1 MNETLDFLRENNFWL
16 KCPCCRDF
24 FRVDA
29 ANLFTADNISPQ
41 IEAFLREVAS
51 RKKSALATMKLKRK
65 KLGETS
71 ITRARGINIGF
82 IFERLIVTLDTFKY
96 HPNDCRALFDPIDF
110 IIFDGLHE
118 GNIKRIIFTDV
129 KTGASQLTKK
139 QKKIKALIEDKKVEW
154 LTYD

>member
-1 MNETLDFLRENNFWL
+1 MNETLDYLKENNFWL

-24 FRVDA
+24 FRVDV
-29 ANLFTADNISPQ
+29 ANLFTVDDMSPQ
-41 IEAFLREVAS
+41 IQAFLREVAS

-71 ITRARGINIGF
+71 TTRARGINIGF

-110 IIFDGLHE
+110 VIFDGLHE
-118 GNIKRIIFTDV
+118 GNIRRIIFTDV

-139 QKKIKALIEDKKVEW
+139 QKKIKVLIEDKKVEW

>member
-1 MNETLDFLRENNFWL
+1 MNETLDYLKENNFWL

-24 FRVDA
+24 FRVDV
-29 ANLFTADNISPQ
+29 ANLFTVDDMSPQ
-41 IEAFLREVAS
+41 IQAFLRGVAN

-110 IIFDGLHE
+110 VIFDGLRE
-118 GNIKRIIFTDV
+118 GNIRRIIFTDV